1 MNTLLL
7 SKTVF
12 SFIQFGDCLVI
23 EIWVDNDDGKYYN
36 GEMVLSMN

>member
-1 MNTLLL
+1 MNALLL

-12 SFIQFGDCLVI
+12 SFIQFGDCLVV
-23 EIWVDNDDGKYYN
+23 EIWVDNIEDHCYN

>member
-1 MNTLLL
+1 MKTLIL

-23 EIWVDNDDGKYYN
+23 EIWIDNEEGKNYN